1 MLLLLFD
8 EGAAGGVGAVP
19 QPVEGVVGVA
29 GRRRQLVR
37 GGLDEPDLHDVRLPL
52 DAGLYMLPALSL
64 VIVSAVQ
71 LPASTFS
78 ISMYS
83 RKTLKLYLLY
93 PSIICW
99 NYFYEFKPLYGF
111 IESHAVQLMNL

>member
-1 MLLLLFD
+1 MLLLFD

-29 GRRRQLVR
+29 GRGRRQLVR
-37 GGLDEPDLHDVRLPL
+37 GGLDEPDLHDVGLPL

-78 ISMYS
+78 IYLCIQERHLNYIYS
-83 RKTLKLYLLY
+83 IHLLFAGIIFTNLNLYMDL
-93 PSIICW
+93 
-99 NYFYEFKPLYGF
+99 
-111 IESHAVQLMNL
+111 

>member
-1 MLLLLFD
+1 MLLLFD

-29 GRRRQLVR
+29 GRRLRQLVR

-64 VIVSAVQ
+64 VILSAVQ

-99 NYFYEFKPLYGF
+99 KYFYEFKPLYGF
-111 IESHAVQLMNL
+111 IESHADQLMNS

>member
-1 MLLLLFD
+1 MLLLFD

-29 GRRRQLVR
+29 GRRLRQLVR

-93 PSIICW
+93 SIHLLFAGII
-99 NYFYEFKPLYGF
+99 FT
-111 IESHAVQLMNL
+111 NLNLCMDLWKVMQFN